1 MEYFKKSTK
10 HQTQFSSTTLTITT
24 EYARALARTNTMFCA
39 GFFVPQNFFH
49 FFRFLE
55 ANHTFHSLYGS
66 ERGRNTFQ
74 VIAGKGVRLY
84 ETI

>member
-39 GFFVPQNFFH
+39 GFFLYPKIFFNFFD
-49 FFRFLE
+49 F
-55 ANHTFHSLYGS
+55 
-66 ERGRNTFQ
+66 
-74 VIAGKGVRLY
+74 
-84 ETI
+84 